1 MAQRAGQRTSRVI
14 DASSSATASA
24 PLDVA
29 LPQADRGKALWLK
42 WLAGL
47 AVGGFFVWWSSR
59 NWPLE
64 QLFGGELVLQQL
76 PARSSHRLATAL
88 GIDRG
93 LALVLRRGGADQ
105 PLAWAL
111 NLRALGLYALVLTA
125 IHWLRVLRWQPLL
138 RPHAH
143 LPLHVLNR
151 VGAVGFMTVF
161 LLPLRL
167 GELTRPAML
176 ARTHAD
182 HPPVRFGAGLGVIAL
197 ERVLD
202 GLMVTGLLFAVLQ
215 LVPAAALAAA
225 PQVQHGAWVALAVF
239 ATAIGGLVAT
249 MLARSLTLGLTERLL
264 GILSKSLASKVI
276 GLVTAFVDGLAM
288 LKSPLHVAQFVG
300 LTSLYWLIN
309 GAGLWLMAQG
319 FGLQVPLPAGYAMMS
334 CIVVGM
340 MIPNS
345 PGNVGTFWTF
355 LLLPAGLWGVD
366 QDSTAA
372 VAFGLAVWL
381 AQTVQGTI
389 FGLWGSWADARAL
402 ARVAA
407 APALP
412 SNTP

>member
-1 MAQRAGQRTSRVI
+1 MI
-14 DASSSATASA
+14 DSPTTPALPTGVA
-24 PLDVA
+24 PDALDVA
-29 LPQADRGKALWLK
+29 VPQADRGRSLWLK
-42 WLAGL
+42 WLVGL
-47 AVGGFFVWWSSR
+47 AVGAVFVWWSSR
-59 NWPLE
+59 NWPLD
-64 QLFGGELVLQQL
+64 QLFGGTLALREL
-76 PARSSHRLATAL
+76 PSRSAHPIAHWL
-88 GIDRG
+88 GIDHG
-93 LALVLRRGGADQ
+93 LALVLQRGGAAM
-105 PLAWAL
+105 PIAWAL
-111 NLRALGLYALVLTA
+111 NLRALGLYALILTA

-138 RPHAH
+138 QPHASV
-143 LPLHVLNR
+143 PLSVLNR

-176 ARTHAD
+176 ARSHAD

-215 LVPAAALAAA
+215 LVPAAALAEA
-225 PQVQHGAWVALAVF
+225 PQVQHGAWAALAVF
-239 ATAIGGLVAT
+239 STAIGGLTAT
-249 MLARSLTLGLTERLL
+249 MLARSFTLGMTERIL
-264 GILSKSLASKVI
+264 GLVSKSLAQKVI

-319 FGLQVPLPAGYAMMS
+319 FGLQMPLPAGYAMMS

-355 LLLPAGLWGVD
+355 LLLPAGLWGVSSN
-366 QDSTAA
+366 STAA

-381 AQTVQGTI
+381 AQTVQGTL

-407 APALP
+407 ARTTADA
-412 SNTP
+412 TPL